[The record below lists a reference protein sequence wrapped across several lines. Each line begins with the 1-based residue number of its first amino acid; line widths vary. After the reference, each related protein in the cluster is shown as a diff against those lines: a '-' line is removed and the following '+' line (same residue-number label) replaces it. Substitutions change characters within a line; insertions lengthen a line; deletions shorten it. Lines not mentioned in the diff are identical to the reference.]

1 MLEEIMS
8 LEASAWKWFTVIS
21 AHISLDKPSDMTKPN
36 INEEEEDS
44 AHHGGRYLKDIKK
57 G

>member
-21 AHISLDKPSDMTKPN
+21 AHISLDKPSDMPKPN